1 MKKTLLFLSGISLLS
16 NTIIGVGFFALPFVT
31 SKVSYLIFF
40 YFFVLGGIVFLIHLF
55 YGRLALITPDY
66 KRLPGFVEFYLGKKW
81 FFFSVFIIL
90 FSLIGTLLSYLIV
103 AGDFLNGI
111 FPFLNPVFWTII
123 FFFFSLFLILKE
135 IDKIL
140 KIQTLSLFLLVFLL
154 FFLIFQGRGMI
165 GLENFVFPPKMDLW
179 FLPYGIVVFSLW
191 GTSIIPEIE
200 ESLAKEMRKKLDLLI
215 FFSFVFVII
224 FYLLFIY
231 FVLGVL
237 GQKTTENALIGLK
250 GVFSPSSFKLILFLG
265 LIAVFTS
272 FISLG
277 LTLKRVLVFDLKIKE
292 KSLFFFFLFL
302 PFVLFLLGFQK
313 FLPVISFVGSVFL
326 AIEGLLILK
335 MYQKIKKTKVYYL
348 LFLFLIFGAFY
359 QIFYFFKNYSIIS

>member
-1 MKKTLLFLSGISLLS
+1 MKKIFLFLNGLSLLS
-16 NTIIGVGFFALPFVT
+16 NTIIGVGFFALPFVA

-40 YFFVLGGIVFLIHLF
+40 YFFVLGGVVFLIHLF

-66 KRLPGFVEFYLGKKW
+66 KRLPGFVEYYLGKKW
-81 FFFSVFIIL
+81 FSFSVFIIV

-103 AGDFLNGI
+103 AGEFLNGI
-111 FPFLNPVFWTII
+111 FPFLNTVFWTIV
-123 FFFFSLFLILKE
+123 FFFFSLSLILKE

-140 KIQTLSLFLLVFLL
+140 KIQTFSFFFLVFLL
-154 FFLIFQGRGMI
+154 FLLIFQGRGMI
-165 GLENFVFPPKMDLW
+165 KWENFALPPKMDFW
-179 FLPYGIVVFSLW
+179 FLPYGIIIFSLW
-191 GTSIIPEIE
+191 GTSVIPEIE
-200 ESLAKEMRKKLDLLI
+200 ESLTKETRKKLGFLI
-215 FFSFVFVII
+215 FSSFIFVII

-231 FVLGVL
+231 FVLGIL
-237 GQKTTENALIGLK
+237 GPKTTENALLGLK
-250 GVFSPSSFKLILFLG
+250 EIFSPSSFKLILLLG
-265 LIAVFTS
+265 FIAVFTS

-302 PFVLFLLGFQK
+302 PLILFLLGFQR

-335 MYQKIKKTKVYYL
+335 MYQKIKKTKIYYL
-348 LFLFLIFGAFY
+348 LFLFLIFGVFY